1 MPAGTTEEDGEGP
14 LEFGE
19 LSAQPPASVQSEP
32 GNSARWEALV
42 ALGLWLLSLLLIV
55 LLPNLV
61 ALPYIFSHYKGAEL
75 AQQKW
80 MSDPKVLLLSVIGII
95 PAHIITFFV
104 AWVIVTRMRRRP
116 FWRTLNWSFSP
127 RFGFTACA
135 VLAVAL
141 YFASAVLAKLIG
153 GGETDIE
160 VLVNSSTA
168 TRITLAVLAVATG
181 PLVEEIVYR
190 GVLYSALEKT
200 FGVWWSVLSVSF
212 LFMFVHTFQYRNNLG
227 VITVI
232 GLLSVSLTLTRAIT
246 GRLLPCFIIHL
257 IFNGIQSLLIVFQ
270 PYIEQ
275 IEKNS
280 GQKTGLV
287 LVCQHLLQALLI

>member
-1 MPAGTTEEDGEGP
+1 MPAAPTEEPAERP
-14 LEFGE
+14 LDFGE
-19 LSAQPPASVQSEP
+19 LSPPPTPSVQRAP
-32 GNSARWEALV
+32 DYTARWEALM
-42 ALGLWLLSLLLIV
+42 ALGLWLLSIVLIV
-55 LLPNLV
+55 LLPNMV
-61 ALPYIFSHYKGAEL
+61 ALPYILSRYKGAEL

-80 MSDPKVLLLSVIGII
+80 MTDPKVLLLSVLGLI
-95 PAHIITFFV
+95 PAHLITFGL
-104 AWVIVTRMRRRP
+104 AWVIVTRKGKRP

-127 RFGFTACA
+127 SFGFTACA

-141 YFASAVLAKLIG
+141 YFAGAVLAKLIG
-153 GGETDIE
+153 GDATTDIE

-200 FGVWWSVLSVSF
+200 IGVWWTVASVSF
-212 LFMFVHTFQYRNNLG
+212 LFAFVHVFQYRNNLG

-232 GLLSVSLTLTRAIT
+232 ALLSVSLTLTRALT

-270 PYIEQ
+270 PYLEQ
-275 IEKNS
+275 LEKNS

-287 LVCQHLLQALLI
+287 LVCQHLLQALL